1 MNITFDV
8 ISDLHLDSL
17 DNFSW
22 EGKSTSLFCIV
33 AGNISAKRDVLFE
46 FLDEIKDYYE
56 GVFFVDGE
64 LEHEE
69 YKDDFETSYRNLE
82 EGIEL
87 IDRVVFMH
95 ENIVVLNGVTLVAT
109 NGWTTFDFSSQAGIN
124 ANIQFLDE
132 RGLVREEHAN
142 EIFKMAIT
150 DQHYMYNSI
159 QTCQTLEDCEN
170 IIVIT
175 NTVPIPDLINH
186 KDDYDGTIL
195 GDVTGST
202 GLNDCLTTDRQK
214 KVKTWVF
221 GKFVDELDFNVGNIR
236 YVSNPGKG
244 RSLDTYYPKRISAKD

>member
-8 ISDLHLDSL
+8 ISDLHLETLED
-17 DNFSW
+17 FSW
-22 EGKSTSLFCIV
+22 EGKGTSLFCIV

-64 LEHEE
+64 LEHAE
-69 YKDDFETSYRNLE
+69 YQDDFANSYRNLD

-109 NGWTTFDFSSQAGIN
+109 NGWTTFDFSSNSGID
-124 ANIQFLDE
+124 ANIQFLSE
-132 RGLVREEHAN
+132 RGLVAEQHAN
-142 EIFKMAIT
+142 EMFKMAVT

-159 QTCQTLEDCEN
+159 ETCQTLEDCDN

-175 NTVPIPDLINH
+175 NTVPIPELIEH
-186 KDDYDGTIL
+186 RDDYDGTIL
-195 GDVTGST
+195 GDVVGNA
-202 GLNDCLTTDRQK
+202 GIVDCLSSDSSK

-221 GKFVDELDFNVGNIR
+221 GKFADELDFLVNDIR
-236 YVSNPGKG
+236 FVSNPGKG
-244 RSLDTYYPKRISAKD
+244 RSLDTYYPKRISV